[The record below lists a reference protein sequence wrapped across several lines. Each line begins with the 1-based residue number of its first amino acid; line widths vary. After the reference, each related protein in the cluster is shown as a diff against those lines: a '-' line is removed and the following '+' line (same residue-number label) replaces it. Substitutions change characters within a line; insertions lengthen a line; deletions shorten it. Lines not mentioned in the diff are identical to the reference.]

1 MAIGTSEVN
10 AVLTAWAENFVEDV
24 PAVHRN
30 GEYLINYDTLVDH
43 LTNLEYGEVVD
54 IMLKTQEVLTA

>member
-30 GEYLINYDTLVDH
+30 GEYLINYDTLVGH

>member
-54 IMLKTQEVLTA
+54 TMLKTHEVLTA

>member
-54 IMLKTQEVLTA
+54 IMLKTHEVLTA